1 MKLFILGILLGIFL
15 WQTVCFIVALVTN
28 EDEEK
33 MIYTS
38 VLLYLPIMIAI
49 RQIVKLSKKL
59 ATKNYNIYTFYEKQA
74 NGGFNTFQRAMKPKF
89 AKRFN
94 VVKNKEDCS
103 DNCFVVLIKEGK
115 DLCSYPG
122 KEFILNE
129 RSLRYFQSFDKF
141 MKLDK

>member
-38 VLLYLPIMIAI
+38 VLLYLPIMVAI
-49 RQIVKLSKKL
+49 RQIVKLSKTL

-74 NGGFNTFQRAMKPKF
+74 NEGFRTFQRAMKPKF
-89 AKRFN
+89 AERFN

-103 DNCFVVLIKEGK
+103 DNCFVVLTKDGK
-115 DLCSYPG
+115 DLRCCLAKG
-122 KEFILNE
+122 FILNE
-129 RSLRYFQSFDKF
+129 YTLKQKQNFDKF